1 MPKITI
7 NDIAKKA
14 GVSKTS
20 VSYAFNDPSRLPKET
35 VQRILEIAQ
44 EIRYV
49 PNPVARS
56 MTTGRTGAL
65 GILLPMS
72 IPDIIPSPFLSEFLF
87 GISEVCT
94 EVGFSIMLVPPIMGS
109 MEQAISNAAVDGF
122 ITLGV
127 EENTEAM
134 VMLQRRNV
142 PFITVDSDPISGV
155 PAVNIEDEAGARA
168 VMDYVL
174 KAGHRNLVIIAIK
187 SETPCRYQEY
197 IGTLRQRM
205 NGYLS
210 ALENFDLELDGEQ
223 VRLLECESTISA
235 GQEIFKHLWNS
246 QKKPTAVV
254 AMSDVVAIG
263 LISAAKKHGLRIPH
277 ELSVVGFDD
286 IPIASIISPSLTT
299 VAQPIYG
306 KGELAATLLIKNIE
320 GEHRDA
326 HHILPTKLIVRES
339 VSPPAT

>member
-20 VSYAFNDPSRLPKET
+20 VSYAFNDPGRLPKET
-35 VQRILEIAQ
+35 VQRILEIAK

-49 PNPVARS
+49 PNPIARS

-65 GILLPMS
+65 GVLLPMS
-72 IPDIIPSPFLSEFLF
+72 IPEIIPSPFLSEFLF

-134 VMLQRRNV
+134 VMLRRRNI
-142 PFITVDSDPISGV
+142 PFITVDSDPIAGV
-155 PAVNIEDEAGARA
+155 PAVNIEDEVGARA

-187 SETPCRYQEY
+187 SETPCRFQEY
-197 IGTLRQRM
+197 VGTLRQRM

-210 ALENFDLELDGEQ
+210 ALENFDLELDGDQ
-223 VRLLECESTISA
+223 VRLLECESTVSA

-246 QKKPTAVV
+246 QTKPTAIV
-254 AMSDVVAIG
+254 AMSDVIAVGI
-263 LISAAKKHGLRIPH
+263 ISAAKEQGVRIPAD
-277 ELSVVGFDD
+277 LSIVGFDD
-286 IPIASIISPSLTT
+286 IPIASIVFPALTT
-299 VAQPIYG
+299 VSQPIYG
-306 KGELAATLLIKNIE
+306 KGELAATLLIQNIK
-320 GEHRDA
+320 GKHKDA
-326 HHILPTKLIVRES
+326 HHILPTKLIIRES
-339 VSPPAT
+339 VRPPAT